1 MAKTSILWFSS
12 CAGGRDREGR
22 IAGSALRIDLLW
34 SPLTRN
40 YLLRF
45 AGEDRGRFKTE
56 DEARTFASEHIDG
69 WLAELQRAKAAD
81 DEHREAQR
89 RAEESER
96 RRLEGV
102 INVFSNNG
110 IPARVLEGLFLRVGA
125 AEQLAAKLEERDR
138 LADRLRELEGKPE
151 H

>member
-1 MAKTSILWFSS
+1 MATTTILWFSTG
-12 CAGGRDREGR
+12 AGGRDREGR
-22 IAGSALRIDLLW
+22 IAGSALRVELLW

-45 AGEDRGRFKTE
+45 AGEDRGRFKTD
-56 DEARTFASEHIDG
+56 DEARAFAGEHVDG
-69 WLAELQRAKAAD
+69 WLAEVQRAEAEDAAR
-81 DEHREAQR
+81 REAQR
-89 RAEESER
+89 KAEESER

-110 IPARVLEGLFLRVGA
+110 IPARLLEGLFLRASA

-138 LADRLRELEGKPE
+138 LADRIRELEDKRE
-151 H
+151 R

>member
-1 MAKTSILWFSS
+1 MAKTRILWFSGG
-12 CAGGRDREGR
+12 AGGRDREGR
-22 IAGSALRIDLLW
+22 IAGSTLRLELLW
-34 SPLTRN
+34 SRLTRN

-45 AGEDRGRFKTE
+45 AGEDRGRFKSD
-56 DEARTFASEHIDG
+56 DEARTFAGEHIDG
-69 WLAELQRAKAAD
+69 WLAEIQLARAED

-102 INVFSNNG
+102 LNIFSNNG
-110 IPARVLEGLFLRVGA
+110 IPARILEGLFLRVGA
-125 AEQLAAKLEERDR
+125 AEQLAAKLEECNR
-138 LADRLRELEGKPE
+138 LADRLRELEDKRE